1 MLPGR
6 RPLLPKAIPFPTPS
20 SGGRGR
26 GNGTG
31 EGNPGGVFLIF
42 ALLQLNNGSS
52 EHRMGQGIRT
62 PQQQPLRREDWL
74 TRYGYLPPPDPLQAR
89 LQTQE
94 GLSDAIKLMQKFAG
108 LQETGMLDER
118 TLAMMDQPRCSLPDI
133 IGTSELMR
141 RRKRYAHSG
150 SVWAKKQL
158 TWSLSQAQV
167 RSLLFYALQAWSNA
181 SALTFLEVP
190 SDSADILVEFSR
202 SFHQDGYPFDG
213 PGSTLAHAFFP
224 GEHPISGDTHFD
236 DEETW
241 IYDPH
246 AQAQDLFAVAVHEFG
261 HALGLAHSTSKE
273 SIMMPYYQGP
283 QGLPYLYQLP
293 PDDTLGIQ
301 TLYVSTPPIP
311 TLPHTP
317 SPLLPFPLPLS
328 LHRSPLHWALPFL
341 IPSFPISVGNIQ
353 PTPVLL
359 IGLSVCLHRPRPP
372 APDRCQAHFDAIANI
387 RGEVFFFKRQRF
399 WVFADTQVDRGSPR
413 PTTDLGLPP
422 GVTVEAAFVWG
433 HNGKTYFF
441 EGTRYWR
448 FDDWAGTVE
457 PGYPRPLTLWKGV
470 PSGLDDVISW
480 NDGKW
485 HSKCWELPWRYCS
498 ATHLQSPL
506 RQMPHSQLSLSFSA
520 GSTYFFKGTQYWR
533 FLGGSVEAD
542 SGYPKSAPQ
551 DWMYCQGSPT
561 ASPAPGPRG
570 GPGKPGGGQCL
581 CSGAGPS
588 SLPALLP
595 WILALAW
602 ALR

>member
-1 MLPGR
+1 
-6 RPLLPKAIPFPTPS
+6 
-20 SGGRGR
+20 
-26 GNGTG
+26 
-31 EGNPGGVFLIF
+31 
-42 ALLQLNNGSS
+42 
-52 EHRMGQGIRT
+52 MGQGIRT
-62 PQQQPLRREDWL
+62 PQQQPLRREARL
-74 TRYGYLPPPDPLQAR
+74 ASLAESYPLQAR

-158 TWSLSQAQV
+158 TWRIRSYPQTSSLSQAQV

-301 TLYVSTPPIP
+301 TLYGEQPLLSPPALI
-311 TLPHTP
+311 L
-317 SPLLPFPLPLS
+317 SSVLPFPTLVSLLLS
-328 LHRSPLHWALPFL
+328 LPIFSCLTSYISSFLGPFSFLHCFLTRNLVSLEPAQIHRFW
-341 IPSFPISVGNIQ
+341 
-353 PTPVLL
+353 
-359 IGLSVCLHRPRPP
+359 IGLPTDFP
-372 APDRCQAHFDAIANI
+372 AIDAVYERSNDSKII
-387 RGEVFFFKRQRF
+387 FFIGQRF

-457 PGYPRPLTLWKGV
+457 PGYPRPLTLWKG
-470 PSGLDDVISW
+470 
-480 NDGKW
+480 
-485 HSKCWELPWRYCS
+485 
-498 ATHLQSPL
+498 
-506 RQMPHSQLSLSFSA
+506 LSLSFSA

>member
-1 MLPGR
+1 P
-6 RPLLPKAIPFPTPS
+6 
-20 SGGRGR
+20 
-26 GNGTG
+26 
-31 EGNPGGVFLIF
+31 
-42 ALLQLNNGSS
+42 
-52 EHRMGQGIRT
+52 
-62 PQQQPLRREDWL
+62 
-74 TRYGYLPPPDPLQAR
+74 LPPPPHPIFSGYPLQAR

-158 TWSLSQAQV
+158 TWRIRSYPQTSSLSQAQV

-301 TLYVSTPPIP
+301 TLYGEQPLLSPPALI
-311 TLPHTP
+311 L
-317 SPLLPFPLPLS
+317 SSVLPFPTLVS
-328 LHRSPLHWALPFL
+328 L
-341 IPSFPISVGNIQ
+341 
-353 PTPVLL
+353 
-359 IGLSVCLHRPRPP
+359 PRPP

-387 RGEVFFFKRQRF
+387 RGEVFFFKKKHFWRMQLTRNLVSLEPAQIHRFWIGLPTDFPAIDAVYERSNDSKIIFFIGQRF

-480 NDGKW
+480 NDG
-485 HSKCWELPWRYCS
+485 
-498 ATHLQSPL
+498 
-506 RQMPHSQLSLSFSA
+506 
-520 GSTYFFKGTQYWR
+520 STYFFKGTQYWR